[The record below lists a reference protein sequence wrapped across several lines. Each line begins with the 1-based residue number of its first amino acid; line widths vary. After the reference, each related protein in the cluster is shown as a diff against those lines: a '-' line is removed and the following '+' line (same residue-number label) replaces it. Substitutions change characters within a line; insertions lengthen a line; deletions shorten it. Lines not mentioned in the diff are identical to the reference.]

1 MFASIPRPALILGAA
16 GLLPFLW
23 AVAMILLP
31 QGTLPALW
39 FLPNGPNGGQVV
51 LVRYGTIIL
60 AFMGGCLWGFAAQP
74 GRSPSMSELTM
85 TVLPAI
91 WIFFALSSGMDVSIW
106 AIFAG
111 FLALLL
117 ADVTFQRGG
126 IAPVWWLA
134 LRIPLTTVVCICLL
148 IGALA

>member
-1 MFASIPRPALILGAA
+1 MFSAIPRPALILGAA

-23 AVAMILLP
+23 GVAMILLP
-31 QGTLPALW
+31 VGILPHVW
-39 FLPNGPNGGQVV
+39 FLPDGPLGGQVV

-74 GRSPSMSELTM
+74 GRSPSYSELTM

-91 WIFFALSSGMDVSIW
+91 WMFFALSSGLEVAIW
-106 AIFAG
+106 AIFGG
-111 FLALLL
+111 FVALLF
-117 ADVTFQRGG
+117 ADISFQRTGV
-126 IAPVWWLA
+126 APKWWMA
-134 LRIPLTTVVCICLL
+134 LRLPLTTVVCICLL